1 MSYDYDLTVSMVL
14 ASLRTAI
21 LTASRY
27 ISQFKQAYPEIWS
40 LFMYFLVLY
49 VSAKLV
55 LRMARMIYRTFVN
68 TIKLVIFLAAVAV
81 AIQLW
86 NNKPEL
92 AELVPQIQY
101 TLIQLYRLLK
111 MIVTF
116 LAGTLTRFDWRNF
129 SKVDLDRLLDS
140 LKATRS
146 QFETLF
152 QLRLD

>member
-55 LRMARMIYRTFVN
+55 LRMARMIYRTASNPVYSDSAVSSA
-68 TIKLVIFLAAVAV
+68 KDDCYIFGRNADQIRLEEFFKGGSRPPTG
-81 AIQLW
+81 LS
-86 NNKPEL
+86 EGH
-92 AELVPQIQY
+92 AEPI
-101 TLIQLYRLLK
+101 R
-111 MIVTF
+111 
-116 LAGTLTRFDWRNF
+116 
-129 SKVDLDRLLDS
+129 DS
-140 LKATRS
+140 LPAETGLSHTCADVAGVILMYFVATYGRVQS
-146 QFETLF
+146 PKSEW
-152 QLRLD
+152 